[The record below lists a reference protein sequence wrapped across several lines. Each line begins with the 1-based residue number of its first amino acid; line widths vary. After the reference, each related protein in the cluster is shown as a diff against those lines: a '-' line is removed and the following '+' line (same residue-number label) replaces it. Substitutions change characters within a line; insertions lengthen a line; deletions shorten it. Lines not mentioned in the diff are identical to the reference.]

1 MENNNSFIDNLI
13 ISVTMVSFIVGILN
27 YEENLTQSDK
37 QDLISELNNTS
48 NKLLDEIHQHLESQD
63 NKLNKILE
71 RLEEVK

>member
-27 YEENLTQSDK
+27 YEENLTQGDK
-37 QDLISELNNTS
+37 QDLISELNNTA